1 MSFCIQ
7 AQMIAMKGM
16 GNHTEVFSVRQWK
29 EWNVYPGTTIVFP
42 SRILKAMITLEPTIT
57 AGNNSGNS

>member
-1 MSFCIQ
+1 
-7 AQMIAMKGM
+7 MIAMKGM